1 MKTFALITAL
11 AVLATGVFLNTAR
24 AGDKNSIWFRQESAL
39 VRGGFDNTACGKWPL
54 PNVSVD
60 GETNCAKVPT
70 TYMYKLTKSDGSYVR
85 EVRVLE
91 DTYKETAKVAPDG
104 SVLETSVEVTSG
116 RSVDGNFG
124 RRQTLVGSVPL
135 SGAFTEAETNSNA
148 RRTFS
153 TGLAAA
159 RRSTQE
165 PVAAE

>member
-1 MKTFALITAL
+1 MKTLLSMCFAL
-11 AVLATGVFLNTAR
+11 AVMAVCISLAY
-24 AGDKNSIWFRQESAL
+24 AGDKNSIWFRAESSL

-60 GETNCAKVPT
+60 SETNCAKVPT
-70 TYMYKLTKSDGSYVR
+70 TYMYKLTKSDGSYIR
-85 EVRVLE
+85 EVKVLE
-91 DTYKETAKVAPDG
+91 DTYRETAKMTPDG
-104 SVLETSVEVTSG
+104 QMVETSVEVTSG

-124 RRQTLVGSVPL
+124 RRQTLVGSLPL
-135 SGAFTEAETNSNA
+135 SGAFVEADTNSNA

-165 PVAAE
+165 PVEASQ